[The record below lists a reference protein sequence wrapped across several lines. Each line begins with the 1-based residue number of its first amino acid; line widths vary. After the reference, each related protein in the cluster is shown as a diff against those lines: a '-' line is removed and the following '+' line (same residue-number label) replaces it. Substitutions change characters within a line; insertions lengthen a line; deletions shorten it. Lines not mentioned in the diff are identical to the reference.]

1 MELNNQDNA
10 KKIGMTTSIVFHTI
24 VLLLFFFIKCD
35 PPSRSLGDANSD
47 GGNNI
52 EIDFGNTPIA
62 SGNNPVPD
70 ETEPAPEV
78 PNIPDPEPIRQ
89 PKVEPKTKPSEP
101 TKEDAKLTA
110 DNNEISLNKKK
121 EEKIKK
127 EQEKQQKIK
136 EEKEQQRVAEEIK
149 KAKEA
154 AEQDKKEREALAS
167 NFGAFGKNRKGT
179 GAGGSGANQTGG
191 GKQGSPNGTNNQG
204 GRGLGDNLSPNLSQ
218 RGVKRACNESFEYQ
232 KQGVVTLSIC
242 VDKTGKVVR
251 SSTDPSRTT
260 TVDPDLLEIANRCAR
275 NYEFNADED
284 ATTEECGKLKL
295 TFILK

>member
-1 MELNNQDNA
+1 MELSNQ
-10 KKIGMTTSIVFHTI
+10 KIGSVTSILFHTI
-24 VLLLFFFIKCD
+24 VLLLFFLVKCD
-35 PPSRSLGDANSD
+35 PPSRPLGDANSD

-52 EIDFGNTPIA
+52 LIDFGDTPIA
-62 SGNNPVPD
+62 SGSNPVPD
-70 ETEPAPEV
+70 KKEPAPEV
-78 PNIPDPEPIRQ
+78 PNIPDPEPIKQ
-89 PKVEPKTKPSEP
+89 PKVEPKTKPVES
-101 TKEDAKLTA
+101 TKENTKLTA
-110 DNNEISLNKKK
+110 NNDEISLNKKK
-121 EEKIKK
+121 EEKLKK
-127 EQEKQQKIK
+127 EQEKLEKEQKIQ
-136 EEKEQQRVAEEIK
+136 EEKEQQRVAEQIK

-154 AEQDKKEREALAS
+154 AEQDKKERDALAS
-167 NFGAFGKNRKGT
+167 NFGGFGKNKKGT
-179 GAGGSGANQTGG
+179 GAGGNGANQTGG
-191 GKQGSPNGTNNQG
+191 GKQGSPTGTNNQG
-204 GRGLGDNLSPNLSQ
+204 GRGFGDNLSPNLSQ